1 MSGTQK
7 RERPRGIE
15 AGSPDEKGERGIEG
29 GCQGKSHAIF
39 PCVGTTMMRF
49 RKGQWHPSV
58 GSVFSGSVSPP
69 PSSWSVNPCHSHLP
83 SLMMRGLG
91 GPKVAAPTSGLGHLT
106 PPCNSCLMPLVRTKP
121 ASVPHSD
128 PTWPPPAQHNAI
140 GRVIISGPLCPIS
153 PYMQRGTV

>member
-1 MSGTQK
+1 MLSRL
-7 RERPRGIE
+7 REDQRVSIAIFSRGCPPHPPDRWINKSRRMRLYTNE
-15 AGSPDEKGERGIEG
+15 RDSKKERDREGSRRGVRMRRGKEVLRG

-91 GPKVAAPTSGLGHLT
+91 GPKVGVSHLGFGSLD
-106 PPCNSCLMPLVRTKP
+106 P
-121 ASVPHSD
+121 AV
-128 PTWPPPAQHNAI
+128 
-140 GRVIISGPLCPIS
+140 
-153 PYMQRGTV
+153 